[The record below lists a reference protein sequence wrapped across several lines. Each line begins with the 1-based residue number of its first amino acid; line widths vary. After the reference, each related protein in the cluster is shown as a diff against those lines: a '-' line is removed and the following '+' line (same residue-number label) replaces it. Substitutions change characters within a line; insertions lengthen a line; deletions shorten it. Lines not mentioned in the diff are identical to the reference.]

1 MKVLKSVSNGTANGA
16 ARGATYRFGA
26 FALDARKFRLWRDDE
41 VVPLTRKALHTL
53 IALVSHAGEIL
64 DKEDLLQEVWP
75 DTFVTED
82 TLTQNVSTLR
92 RALGDDP
99 EAPEYIETI
108 PRRGYRFL
116 APVVEEAPPLE
127 TPPAVRGWSSDG
139 DLATTPA
146 QAEAVLP
153 AARTRDRLSMGVA
166 VVAAG
171 VAIALGAKL
180 AMPVDPPVGAPL
192 RFNVRPPRGTALASA
207 GRVSPDGRHVAFAAR
222 DGSGRTLLAVRALEE
237 LDAVTIVETDGASQ
251 PFWSPDSRSL
261 GYFAEGE
268 LRTVG
273 LDGGPPT
280 TIAQT
285 GANPQ
290 GGTWNGDGVI
300 VFAPSRFSSLR
311 RVSVV
316 HGNAEDATSL
326 DMGAR
331 ETGHWWPQF
340 LPDGDHFLYSV
351 ASADSG
357 HAGLYVASLS
367 GDTPRRLL
375 DVWGAGALYAW
386 PGYLLFTRNRTLMAQ
401 PFDSSSLRVSGTPM
415 PISADASPPDLL
427 AGPQVS
433 ASATGLL
440 GFSSGRTG
448 SRLTWFDRGGRLLG
462 SGRALV
468 DLRSPSLSADERF
481 VAAHRMEAGR
491 SELWL
496 LEVDRGVT
504 SRVTEGDAGGQAAVW
519 SPDGLSLAYA
529 SDRRGSLDL
538 YVRSMLTGRDED
550 LLVGTAPAERPFDW
564 SRDGRYLVYGTTAR
578 SERADLWLLPMTG
591 DREPVPY
598 LTGPFNETQAAV
610 SPDSRWLAYTSDESG
625 GWEVYV
631 QSFPEPGRKLRVS
644 VEGGAQPRWR
654 ADGDELFFLAPDGR
668 MMVARVTDGATMR
681 VGVPT
686 PLFQTELPGALD
698 SYRNYFVVAS
708 DGARFLVDS
717 VIPGSAAIESVQ
729 NWQALLPR

>member
-1 MKVLKSVSNGTANGA
+1 V
-16 ARGATYRFGA
+16 
-26 FALDARKFRLWRDDE
+26 
-41 VVPLTRKALHTL
+41 
-53 IALVSHAGEIL
+53 
-64 DKEDLLQEVWP
+64 
-75 DTFVTED
+75 
-82 TLTQNVSTLR
+82 
-92 RALGDDP
+92 RA
-99 EAPEYIETI
+99 
-108 PRRGYRFL
+108 
-116 APVVEEAPPLE
+116 
-127 TPPAVRGWSSDG
+127 
-139 DLATTPA
+139 
-146 QAEAVLP
+146 
-153 AARTRDRLSMGVA
+153 
-166 VVAAG
+166 
-171 VAIALGAKL
+171 
-180 AMPVDPPVGAPL
+180 VGA
-192 RFNVRPPRGTALASA
+192 
-207 GRVSPDGRHVAFAAR
+207 
-222 DGSGRTLLAVRALEE
+222 
-237 LDAVTIVETDGASQ
+237 LDAVTIVDTDGASQ
-251 PFWSPDSRSL
+251 PFWSPDSRSI

-268 LRTVG
+268 LRTVS

-280 TIAQT
+280 TIAQA

-290 GGTWNGDGVI
+290 GGTWNDNGVI

-311 RVSVV
+311 RVSAVQ
-316 HGNAEDATSL
+316 GNVEDATSL
-326 DMGAR
+326 DTDAR

-340 LPDGDHFLYSV
+340 LPDGNHFLYSV

-367 GDTPRRLL
+367 GGPPRRLL
-375 DVWGAGALYAW
+375 DVSAAGAVYAW

-401 PFDSSSLRVSGTPM
+401 PFDASSLRVSGTPT
-415 PISADASPPDLL
+415 PIAADVSPPDLL

-462 SGRALV
+462 SSRALV
-468 DLRSPSLSADERF
+468 DLRSPALSADEQF
-481 VAAHRMEAGR
+481 VVAHRMEAGR

-496 LEVDRGVT
+496 LELDRGVT
-504 SRVTEGDAGGQAAVW
+504 SRVTEGDNGGQAAVW

-538 YVRSMLTGRDED
+538 YVRSMVTGRDEE
-550 LLVGTAPAERPFDW
+550 LLVGTASAERPFDW
-564 SRDGRYLVYGTTAR
+564 SRDGRYLVYGTTAP

-654 ADGDELFFLAPDGR
+654 ADGEELFFLAPDGR
-668 MMVARVTDGATMR
+668 MMVARVTNRATLR

-686 PLFQTELPGALD
+686 ALFQTELPGALD
-698 SYRNYFVVAS
+698 SYRNYFVVTA
-708 DGARFLVDS
+708 DGARFLIDS

-729 NWQALLPR
+729 NWRALLPR